1 MFLNA
6 SPTGARPFAGKSAS
20 VYNMGGGDYFGVSD
34 GQTGVIP
41 GQKSAWGKRPAVECR
56 PSPEFPE
63 ARLWPTSELPTT
75 HQPRPRH
82 YGRELGQNVDVPKR
96 KITSAELC

>member
-41 GQKSAWGKRPAVECR
+41 GQKSASRRCASMV
-56 PSPEFPE
+56 
-63 ARLWPTSELPTT
+63 PTPLTDISLKPVS
-75 HQPRPRH
+75 
-82 YGRELGQNVDVPKR
+82 G
-96 KITSAELC
+96 

>member
-41 GQKSAWGKRPAVECR
+41 GQKSG
-56 PSPEFPE
+56 S
-63 ARLWPTSELPTT
+63 
-75 HQPRPRH
+75 
-82 YGRELGQNVDVPKR
+82 G
-96 KITSAELC
+96 